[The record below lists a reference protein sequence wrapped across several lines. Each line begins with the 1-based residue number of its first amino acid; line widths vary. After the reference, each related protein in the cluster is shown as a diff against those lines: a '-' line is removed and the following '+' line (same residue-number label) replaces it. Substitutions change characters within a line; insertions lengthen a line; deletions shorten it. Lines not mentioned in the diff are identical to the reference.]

1 MSTANATATASRRR
15 PSLRDVG
22 RSPLRAVRRSPV
34 TAAIVVLV
42 LATSVIGV
50 VMRLTHGVAA
60 GHHGH
65 AAALGDAF
73 GPASFGPL
81 RVFVVSTGVVALLL
95 TLAGVVVL
103 VGAAE
108 RLMGSWRTA
117 VAFVVTTVV
126 GTGIGALSAFVDL
139 DGRNAGALIAG
150 RATAFD
156 PWTAIVGTIAT
167 ASAFAGPLWRRRI
180 RVGTLAVVAALFLY
194 AGHAS
199 DLYAV
204 LAAAAGWVLGETLRN
219 APKRVG
225 WTRSSHR
232 ETRVLLGTAVLVSAV
247 GPVIALVSR
256 ARVGILAPIAAVVG
270 AGPVT
275 PVAGCRA
282 DGVAGQCLRG
292 LLAYRATDPWTLL
305 LAVPPLLVLVVGG
318 LGLFRGSRFAVWLVV
333 VVDLVTAIAAAVT
346 YGLVPGRV
354 ERLHGTEDRLIVTL
368 SIIASIAVP
377 LATAVVLVLLR
388 RSFTVLPTRRRLAG
402 FGIAVLGAAVVLVV
416 VMLVVADASPVRID
430 EPWRIVVS
438 ALGPLAPTT
447 FWEHLPRL
455 DPGLRLTLGL
465 AGPILWL
472 VVAVAAVRPTGAAPT
487 DTDLDGSRAAREQAR
502 ALLVAGGGDTFGWM
516 TTWQGNAYWFTA
528 DGRAGIAYRRN
539 GGVAV
544 TLGGPF
550 GHQDARDDALTAFA
564 RFCDD
569 NGWTPVLYGV
579 DETVAAPLRALGWGT
594 LPVAEDA
601 DFDPR
606 DWTTSGKK
614 KQDVRT
620 SVNKA
625 AREGITATWSSW
637 QDLPTATVRQIEA
650 ISEEWV
656 SERELPEMGFTLGGV
671 DEMRDPAVRT
681 LVAQDAEGT
690 VLAVTSWLPSYDQGR
705 VVGWTLDVMRRTS
718 AAPNGVMEFLVA
730 SAADRMREDGVA
742 RLSLSAAPLAQ
753 APSTA
758 SARGSAP
765 SDPSAAS
772 APSVASSSPGEGVQN
787 LLELVGGVLEPVYGF
802 RSLLKFKLKFGPE
815 LHPLVLAYPDP
826 VALPSIGIAVVRA
839 YLPDLSL
846 RQAVALARGRG

>member
-1 MSTANATATASRRR
+1 
-15 PSLRDVG
+15 
-22 RSPLRAVRRSPV
+22 
-34 TAAIVVLV
+34 
-42 LATSVIGV
+42 
-50 VMRLTHGVAA
+50 
-60 GHHGH
+60 
-65 AAALGDAF
+65 
-73 GPASFGPL
+73 
-81 RVFVVSTGVVALLL
+81 
-95 TLAGVVVL
+95 
-103 VGAAE
+103 
-108 RLMGSWRTA
+108 
-117 VAFVVTTVV
+117 
-126 GTGIGALSAFVDL
+126 
-139 DGRNAGALIAG
+139 
-150 RATAFD
+150 
-156 PWTAIVGTIAT
+156 
-167 ASAFAGPLWRRRI
+167 
-180 RVGTLAVVAALFLY
+180 
-194 AGHAS
+194 
-199 DLYAV
+199 
-204 LAAAAGWVLGETLRN
+204 
-219 APKRVG
+219 
-225 WTRSSHR
+225 
-232 ETRVLLGTAVLVSAV
+232 
-247 GPVIALVSR
+247 
-256 ARVGILAPIAAVVG
+256 
-270 AGPVT
+270 
-275 PVAGCRA
+275 
-282 DGVAGQCLRG
+282 
-292 LLAYRATDPWTLL
+292 
-305 LAVPPLLVLVVGG
+305 
-318 LGLFRGSRFAVWLVV
+318 
-333 VVDLVTAIAAAVT
+333 
-346 YGLVPGRV
+346 
-354 ERLHGTEDRLIVTL
+354 
-368 SIIASIAVP
+368 
-377 LATAVVLVLLR
+377 
-388 RSFTVLPTRRRLAG
+388 
-402 FGIAVLGAAVVLVV
+402 
-416 VMLVVADASPVRID
+416 
-430 EPWRIVVS
+430 
-438 ALGPLAPTT
+438 
-447 FWEHLPRL
+447 
-455 DPGLRLTLGL
+455 
-465 AGPILWL
+465 
-472 VVAVAAVRPTGAAPT
+472 VAVAAIRPTGAAPT

-516 TTWQGNAYWFTA
+516 TTWQGNAYWFAA

-550 GHQDARDDALTAFA
+550 GHRDARGDALTAFA

-753 APSTA
+753 APGATSGSGSGPA
-758 SARGSAP
+758 SASASGSGP
-765 SDPSAAS
+765 AAT
-772 APSVASSSPGEGVQN
+772 ASSSSGEGVQN